1 MLTFQNVMTIDL
13 APLTKAAGDWDNMAA
28 GFHEVE
34 ELYGGTVQ
42 SVSLDGEWTGVSA
55 TASQGQFKATRR
67 QLSAAQTEAKAI
79 ASLLRDAHDQ
89 FVTLVKAVRDLV
101 DEAKKNDLSVDAQG
115 KVSYDFSKV
124 DNASRHDPDYQE
136 WARKQRTVVDDW
148 NKQITAAVKAVDD
161 ADQGVLLALHK
172 AAGVKG
178 FFERALNPFDTHD
191 FNGSAV
197 GDIEVYEAREAKQYA
212 DRLLKG
218 DKLTPEERAEME
230 RDFRDNAHDT
240 VFSQTL
246 LASLGPEDTLKLT
259 NRLNDLAYG
268 DDTKNKSDYLGLERG
283 LANTVAGA
291 TRVPDFKGPDGK
303 KLVYGSKAH
312 QDAFSAWSKTGDA
325 TFYNDWRDGLRK
337 AGVEQYELDAAGD
350 KVNTVAKG
358 HDQQVR
364 GYQSLVTLL
373 QSGSDRYSP
382 QFMADITDD
391 MIAAEKKDKNVWDL
405 YGQFNSKAGD
415 GWFANDPVDGALGIM
430 GRDPEAA
437 TGYLDPDSGDG
448 TNDRLSYLL
457 KERDWDVTN
466 TTNWRGNI
474 ETVGSDTADGDNR
487 VGLGAAIEAGATGH
501 PAGET
506 SHPSDGKHSP
516 AEARIMQQT
525 VSLLD
530 QGTRGDSI
538 EANLRDPLARALVDY
553 APDTHN
559 TLTHD
564 PRYGYTQGGS
574 VFQDGDGGHL
584 NVSQDSLTRVLRG
597 VSDNPQNF
605 ANLYDA
611 ERAQA
616 AQALVGADKTYS
628 NNKDWENRVADVG
641 MGSGVFNA
649 IGVDVVLDTRD
660 TRKGW
665 IDDVARYAYHG
676 VGAPLTIIPGV
687 GDVAQRTVDAATYEW
702 SKDVKAE
709 ADQVANVGVAKEMS
723 VKAQGS
729 HDLINQWAAG
739 RGMDYGK
746 DPVVNYLQDYMN
758 LHYSTARNQ
767 ALADLHRGLS

>member
-1 MLTFQNVMTIDL
+1 MLTYQDVMTINL
-13 APLTKAAGDWDNMAA
+13 APLTKAADDWDGMAD
-28 GFHEVE
+28 GFQDLG
-34 ELYGGTVQ
+34 ELYGATVQ
-42 SVSLDGEWTGVSA
+42 SVSTDGEWIGLSA
-55 TASQGQFKATRR
+55 TAAQGQFKATRGQMR
-67 QLSAAQTEAKAI
+67 AARVEARAI
-79 ASLLRDAHDQ
+79 ASLLRDAHEQ
-89 FVTLVKAVRDLV
+89 FVTLVGAVKNMVADAR
-101 DEAKKNDLSVDAQG
+101 ANDLSVDSKGQ
-115 KVSYDFSKV
+115 VSYDYSATV
-124 DNASRHDPDYQE
+124 RYHNDPDYQDFV
-136 WARKQRTVVDDW
+136 RKQQAAVDDR
-148 NKQITAAVKAVDD
+148 NKQIAAAVRAVDD

-178 FFERALNPFDTHD
+178 FFERALNPFGTHD
-191 FNGSAV
+191 FNGTAV
-197 GDIEVYEAREAKQYA
+197 GDIEVYEAREAKEYA
-212 DRLLKG
+212 DRLLAG
-218 DKLTPEERAEME
+218 EKLSPEERAAMD
-230 RDFRDNAHDT
+230 RDFRDNAHDK
-240 VFSQTL
+240 VFSRTL
-246 LASLGPEDTLKLT
+246 LNSLGPEDTLKLT
-259 NRLNDLAYG
+259 NRFNDLAYG
-268 DDTKNKSDYLGLERG
+268 DDSKHKSAYLGLERG

-303 KLVYGSKAH
+303 KAAYGSKAYR
-312 QDAFSAWSKTGDA
+312 DAFSRWSRSDDA
-325 TFYNDWRDGLRK
+325 TFYNDWREGLK
-337 AGVEQYELDAAGD
+337 SAGLEKYDLDAAGD

-358 HDQQVR
+358 HGQQVR
-364 GYQSLVTLL
+364 GYQSLMTLL
-373 QSGSDRYSP
+373 QQGSDDYSP
-382 QFMADITDD
+382 QFTADIADD

-405 YGQFNSKAGD
+405 YGRFDSGSGD
-415 GWFANDPVDGALGIM
+415 GWFANDPVDAALGIM

-437 TGYLDPDSGDG
+437 TGYLDPHSGDG
-448 TNDRLSYLL
+448 SNDRLDYLL
-457 KERDWDVTN
+457 KERDWDVTD

-474 ETVGSDTADGDNR
+474 ESVGSDTVDGDNR

-501 PAGET
+501 PAGDT
-506 SHPSDGKHSP
+506 SHRSDGTHSP

-525 VSLLD
+525 VTLLD
-530 QGTRGDSI
+530 QGTKGDSI

-564 PRYGYTQGGS
+564 PRYAYTQGGEM
-574 VFQDGDGGHL
+574 FRDGDGGHL

-605 ANLYDA
+605 AHLYDA

-616 AQALVGADKTYS
+616 AHALGGADATYS

-649 IGVDVVLDTRD
+649 IGVDVILDDRD
-660 TRKGW
+660 ARKGW
-665 IDDVARYAYHG
+665 IDDVARYSYHG

-687 GDVAQRTVDAATYEW
+687 GDAAQRMVDAATYEW

-709 ADQVANVGVAKEMS
+709 ADQVANVGVAKEMG

-739 RGMDYGK
+739 RGMDYKK

-758 LHYSTARNQ
+758 LHYSSARNQ